1 VKSFLE
7 MFSFSRYLFENLPKS
22 MQGGFLRVI
31 NFLTGSSRLEMFF
44 EVITIN
50 FVGFCFGFNLLVA
63 LVLSNSKMITF
74 CVSPVQKYNFWYF

>member
-1 VKSFLE
+1 
-7 MFSFSRYLFENLPKS
+7 
-22 MQGGFLRVI
+22 
-31 NFLTGSSRLEMFF
+31 MFF

-74 CVSPVQKYNFWYF
+74 VSLHSKNIIFCIFRSKFLKFSGLKNGTSLFFNINMP